1 MSALRRRRKWRR
13 WFNVGAA
20 MTVVL
25 VVASGAWLGVY
36 GHDRGLTGKWRG
48 FVTEAFQERGIE
60 LELERL
66 TLDPVQGLVARDVRI
81 FEDESRQRVMALIDR
96 VTLDIDYQSLAQGE
110 TRINHVDLRQ
120 ADAMLPL
127 SAGGADDD
135 GERLELRGL
144 DARIHLGGDRIELRQ
159 AGGFLEGM
167 EFDVRGTLLKSRE
180 SGWTLPW
187 LRGEEEERD
196 PEEEERGRER
206 LRAQLRTLLAGIRE
220 VRWDPG
226 QPPPKLQLLVTGDLE
241 DWNSVTLD
249 IDFECGAFEFRGWRP
264 MSVRASA
271 RVTANEA
278 ELKSLE
284 IEDQAGRLQ
293 AWAQLRRAGN
303 EVRFAVDSE
312 LDVMS
317 ALAAFGLADWGR
329 ELVLYEAPRC
339 SVEGSWQ
346 LDEGRELHP
355 DTGLPT
361 ALRLLGS
368 VDGGRVAARG
378 VVFDRFSADISLA
391 DGKAYA
397 RNVRVQHLTGAVTG
411 EAFLDPT
418 GFRHRLMMQMD
429 LTQMAPFLEMDAAR
443 SFLRQ
448 IDVDR
453 DSVVLIA
460 SEGGGPTMDP
470 AGWENRTEIDLRDLT
485 LRGVKVRRL
494 AARLDT
500 APGQWSLSDIKLE
513 TADGRL
519 EANAVK
525 DGDGLRFAATSS
537 MSPVALVPIMRLE
550 GTRAWLRRWSNDE
563 ASSYRTLIRGTG
575 PELDPDTW
583 TTQIDF
589 DAGTFTYRDERFDK
603 LSGTVRLS
611 PGMAE
616 YFNLEIGRP
625 EGTASLKRAVH
636 DLRTEL
642 VRVEGFT
649 GDLDPVV
656 ITRALAPGFADHLTP
671 YRFSQVPQWS
681 LEGVIGPEDGD
692 SDCVVTIESGGVL
705 EYELFG
711 ETLPFDNVGG
721 TVTFQ
726 GSEVLFELEGGLFG
740 GDASAVF
747 TIERGVHPTVAGEV
761 RLRGVEYGT
770 LSRVYAPGARP
781 EGDLTGHFEFSSV
794 LNDARTLS
802 GKGVGILVNGDL
814 MSLPALGPLTPLVG
828 ALLPTPIR
836 DYSVAREASANF
848 TVENGVFR
856 TDDFE
861 ALTSAFRMNGS
872 GTIDPIGD
880 KLDFEMNVNVRGAP
894 GLVLLPVSK
903 LLEFQGSGSFT
914 DPQWRP
920 KYLPRAGGGGRG
932 GPERE

>member
-1 MSALRRRRKWRR
+1 MSDWRRRRRWRR
-13 WFNVGAA
+13 RFNVGAA
-20 MTVVL
+20 IAVVL
-25 VVASGAWLGVY
+25 VVGGGAWLGVY
-36 GHDRGLTGKWRG
+36 GHDRGLTRKWRG
-48 FVTEAFQERGIE
+48 FVMEAFQERGIE

-81 FEDESRQRVMALIDR
+81 FEDASRQRVMAVIDR
-96 VTLDIDYQSLAQGE
+96 VTLDIDYQSLLQGE

-127 SAGGADDD
+127 SAGEPDDD
-135 GERLELRGL
+135 DARLQLRGL
-144 DARIHLGGDRIELRQ
+144 DARIHLDGDRIELRQ
-159 AGGFLEGM
+159 ASGSLEGI

-187 LRGEEEERD
+187 LRGDEEPDD
-196 PEEEERGRER
+196 PEEQERSRER
-206 LRAQLRTLLAGIRE
+206 LREQLRILVAAVREIRWE
-220 VRWDPG
+220 PG
-226 QPPPKLQLLVTGDLE
+226 QAAPRLQLVVTGDLE

-249 IDFECGAFEFRGWRP
+249 IDLECGAFDFRNWRP
-264 MSVRASA
+264 RSIRASA

-278 ELKSLE
+278 ALKNFEL
-284 IEDQAGRLQ
+284 IDHAGRLQ
-293 AWAQLRRAGN
+293 AWAQLRRISN
-303 EVRFAVDSE
+303 EVRFAVESE
-312 LDVMS
+312 IDVMA
-317 ALAAFGLADWGR
+317 ALAAFDLADWAR

-339 SVEGSWQ
+339 SLEGSWQ
-346 LDEGRELHP
+346 LDQSREFDP
-355 DTGLPT
+355 STGLPL
-361 ALRLLGS
+361 ALTLLGS
-368 VDGGRVAARG
+368 VDGGRVVARG
-378 VVFDRFSADISLA
+378 VVFDRFSADVSLA
-391 DGKAYA
+391 DGQAYA
-397 RNVRVQHLTGAVTG
+397 RNVRLQHLTGAVTG
-411 EAFLDPT
+411 EAYRDAG
-418 GFRHRLMMQMD
+418 GFRHRLMVQMD
-429 LTQMAPFLEMDAAR
+429 LTQMAPFLQVDGAR

-448 IDVDR
+448 LDIDR

-460 SEGGGPTMDP
+460 SEGRGPSLDP
-470 AGWENRTEIDLRDLT
+470 STWENRIEIDLRDLM

-494 AARLDT
+494 SARMET
-500 APGQWSLSDIKLE
+500 APGGWTLNDIKLE
-513 TADGRL
+513 TPDGRL
-519 EANAVK
+519 DANAVMD
-525 DGDGLRFAATSS
+525 DGGLRFAASAN

-550 GTRAWLRRWSNDE
+550 GTRSWLRRWSNDE
-563 ASSYRTLIRGTG
+563 SSSYKTLIRGTG

-589 DAGTFTYRDERFDK
+589 EAGSFTYRDEGFDS

-611 PGMAE
+611 PGKVE
-616 YFNLEIGRP
+616 YFDLDIARP
-625 EGTASLKRAVH
+625 EGSGRLVRAVH
-636 DLRTEL
+636 DTRTEL
-642 VRVEGFT
+642 VTVEGFS

-656 ITRALAPGFADHLTP
+656 VTRALAPGFAGNLTP
-671 YRFSQVPQWS
+671 YRFSRPPRWS

-705 EYELFG
+705 EYEIFG
-711 ETLPFDNVGG
+711 ETLPFNNVGG

-726 GSEVLFELEGGLFG
+726 GSEVVFDLDGGLFG

-747 TIERGVHPTVAGEV
+747 TIQRGVRPGIAGEV

-781 EGDLTGHFEFSSV
+781 EGDLTGHFVFNSV
-794 LNDARTLS
+794 LGDARTLS
-802 GKGVGILVNGDL
+802 GRGVAILVNGDL
-814 MSLPALGPLTPLVG
+814 VSLPALGPLTPLVG
-828 ALLPTPIR
+828 ALLPAPIN

-914 DPQWRP
+914 EPSWRP
-920 KYLPRAGGGGRG
+920 KYLPRPGAGGRG
-932 GPERE
+932 VPDQP